1 MRSIRRALRHLVLLP
16 ALVAL
21 AVQPAASN
29 EARKPS
35 AKVAAKPAAAVR
47 AKEPWLYRGS
57 DIPYDKAWVFGELP
71 SGLRYAVRK
80 NGVPPGQVSI
90 RVRMDVG
97 SLYEQDH
104 ERGFAHLLE
113 HLVFRQSRY
122 LADGQAIPTFQRLGA
137 TFGSDTNALTSPI
150 STTYKLD
157 LPGVTSAKLDEAFRL
172 LSGMMIAPTLSAANI
187 KADVPIVLAEKRE
200 RGGTAERVLDAHQQT
215 FYAGQRLANRAPI
228 GTEATLRAASEASVR
243 AFHRRWYRP
252 ENAVVIAAGDV
263 DPAEL
268 EVLVKRYFAAWK
280 VPGKPAPAPPF
291 GDPVAPA
298 GSDPANPVGE
308 TLVMVEPELPRSLT
322 YAVMRPWRQVR
333 DTVAYNQGLMTGEVA
348 MAVINR
354 RLEARARTGGKFLAA
369 QVSRD
374 KSQRSANATFVEITP
389 LDSDWQ
395 GALAEV
401 RAVIADALASPPSD
415 DEIAR
420 EVEGIHVIFENGVE
434 QTRLQPGSQLADDI
448 VGALD
453 IRETVASPETVLD
466 IFTRSRPLF
475 TPQAVL
481 TETHRLFTGAVT
493 RSVYIT
499 PVADEANQNALRQA
513 LLAPAIADP
522 KARLAS
528 KPVSFAE
535 LPPVGAPGKVIADSP
550 IGLFDVTQIELDNG
564 VKALLW
570 PSQDEPGRVTV
581 KVRFG
586 AGYRAFSPGDGA
598 YAQLG
603 EMALVSAGV
612 GTLGEEEL
620 DRVRTGRKIGFD
632 FAIEDA
638 SFQFSG
644 DTRGADLAD
653 QLYLFAAKFAMPRW
667 DAAPFRRAQAAAR
680 IGYESFASS
689 PQGVLE
695 RDLRFYQRGKDPRF
709 AIPAP
714 QQVDAATADG
724 FRQVW
729 QPILETGPIE
739 VQIFGDFDRAGA
751 VEALKRTFGA
761 LARRAPLPES
771 ALAARVAEL
780 APSDNPVVLTH
791 RGDASQA
798 AAVISWPT
806 GGGIAGI
813 SESRQ
818 LAILSD
824 LFQNRLVDALRE
836 KLGESYAPQV
846 GNDWPVDL
854 ENGGAITAL
863 GQLQPGSIPV
873 FFATADE
880 IAADLVARPPSA
892 EELARVTE
900 PLRQQLTRAAT
911 GSAFF
916 MYQLEGA
923 SEDQR
928 RIAAIR
934 TILPDYTRTTPEAMQ
949 ALARKYLGKGK
960 SWRLAVIPQG
970 QSLVTA
976 RPSPGGVNA
985 R

>member
-1 MRSIRRALRHLVLLP
+1 MRSFRRALRYFALLP
-16 ALVAL
+16 ALAVL
-21 AVQPAASN
+21 AVQPAVSN
-29 EARKPS
+29 EAKKPA
-35 AKVAAKPAAAVR
+35 AKVSAKPAAPVASR
-47 AKEPWLYRGS
+47 EPWLYRGS
-57 DIPYDKAWVFGELP
+57 DIPQDKAWTFGELP
-71 SGLRYAVRK
+71 NGVKYAVRR

-97 SLYEQDH
+97 SLYEADN

-122 LADGQAIPTFQRLGA
+122 LGDGQAIPTFQKLGA

-172 LSGMMIAPTLSAANI
+172 VSGMMIAPTLSEANI
-187 KADVPIVLAEKRE
+187 RADVPIVLAEKRE
-200 RGGTAERVLDAHQQT
+200 RGGTAERVMDVHQQT
-215 FYAGQRLANRAPI
+215 FFAGQRLANRAPI
-228 GTEATLRAASEASVR
+228 GTEETLRAASEASVR

-252 ENAVVIAAGDV
+252 ENAVVIAVGDV
-263 DPAEL
+263 DPEEL
-268 EVLVKRYFAAWK
+268 ELLVKRYFASWR
-280 VPGKPAPAPPF
+280 VVGKPAPQPPF
-291 GDPVAPA
+291 GDPVAPV

-308 TLVMVEPELPRSLT
+308 TRVLVEPELPRTLT

-333 DTVAYNQGLMTGEVA
+333 DTIAYNQGLMTGEVA
-348 MAVINR
+348 LAVINR
-354 RLEARARTGGKFLAA
+354 RLESRARSGGKFLAA

-374 KSQRSANATFVEITP
+374 KSNRSANATYVEITP
-389 LDSDWQ
+389 LDGDWQ

-401 RAVIADALASPPSD
+401 RGVIADAMASPPTE

-466 IFTRSRPLF
+466 VFTKSRPLF
-475 TPQAVL
+475 TPASVL
-481 TETHRLFTGAVT
+481 AETRKLFTGVVT

-499 PVADEANQNALRQA
+499 PTANEGSELALRQA
-513 LLAPAIADP
+513 LLSPAVADP

-528 KPVSFAE
+528 KPISFAE
-535 LPPVGAPGKVIADSP
+535 LPPVGEPGKVVSDTP
-550 IGLFDVTQIELDNG
+550 IGLFDVTRIELENG
-564 VKALLW
+564 VKVLLW

-581 KVRFG
+581 KARFG
-586 AGYRAFSPGDGA
+586 TGYQAFSAGDAA
-598 YAQLG
+598 YVQLG
-603 EMALVSAGV
+603 EMALVSSGE
-612 GTLGEEEL
+612 GTLGEEEI
-620 DRVRTGRKIGFD
+620 DRVRTGRKIGFEFTID
-632 FAIEDA
+632 DA

-644 DTRGADLAD
+644 DTRNADLAD

-667 DAAPFRRAQAAAR
+667 DAAPLRRAQAAAR
-680 IGYESFASS
+680 IGYESYAAS

-709 AIPAP
+709 AVPAP
-714 QQVDAATADG
+714 AEIDAATPEG

-729 QPILETGPIE
+729 QPILENSPIE
-739 VQIFGDFDRAGA
+739 VQIFGDFDRADA
-751 VEALKRTFGA
+751 IDALKHTFGA
-761 LARRAPLPES
+761 LPPRQALPGGGV
-771 ALAARVAEL
+771 RVSEL
-780 APSDNPVVLTH
+780 EPSDKPVVLTH
-791 RGDASQA
+791 RGDATQA

-818 LAILSD
+818 IAILSD
-824 LFQNRLVDALRE
+824 LFQNRLLDALRE
-836 KLGESYAPQV
+836 KLGEAYAPQV
-846 GNDWPVDL
+846 GSDWPVDL

-863 GQLQPGSIPV
+863 GQLQPRAVPV

-880 IAADLVARPPSA
+880 IAADLIARPPT
-892 EELARVTE
+892 EDELDRVTE

-934 TILPDYTRTTPEAMQ
+934 TLLPDYTRTTPEAMQ
-949 ALARKYLGKGK
+949 ALARKYLAKGR

-970 QSLVTA
+970 QTLATSVVPRVTSSS
-976 RPSPGGVNA
+976 RP
-985 R
+985 